1 MLNERQKLPTF
12 SSSFR
17 IPHSSF
23 AFHLPLTDGTQC
35 RQDHDCMFWQYRA
48 AHLLTLAFNLQRKL
62 SIALLVA
69 FMLAGAFHSASA
81 QALERELEASD
92 KAIVSIK
99 NRNGRVV
106 VTAVDDQKGV
116 SLKAESTGASVS
128 ESDVVS
134 TSKGNLVEIDVRA
147 RQERDRIDLSV
158 RVPSRAHVKVISDAG
173 AVDVVGNFALAEVRT
188 NTGTIRADVPTDAL
202 HLNLMWE
209 ASRPRYFGDL
219 EFPKVKEKAGG
230 LFEITGTIGDKKAKK
245 DDRVDLNLTT
255 ERGVMLFNV
264 AEDMVPSDLRERPL
278 TEAVRAMIR
287 GGDSSLVDSI
297 RKVSPKYFG
306 DYAKTLP
313 PPKETPM
320 LRERK
325 EPGVIATPVGDQ
337 LMRLN
342 VNVTDL
348 HGRALSGLKTSDFT
362 VIENGQER
370 KVTDVEPANS
380 PFNLVLLL
388 DVSGSVEEHI
398 DFIRKAARNFI
409 KTVSPQDRI
418 AIISFREDV
427 QVISDFTTDRALLSE
442 RLKDIEAGGATA
454 LYDALGYTLVE
465 QLKALR
471 GERTAVVIMS
481 DGDDNRSF
489 VPFGAVLDA
498 VVESGALIY
507 PLYVPSGLVRES
519 SVPAPERTIDPMRT
533 RFLTLTTRAEAE
545 GKKLA
550 DVSGG
555 VYYSITRLDELQK
568 AYDDIVSQLRMS
580 YKVTYASNL
589 SGARDRRVR
598 VHVNRE
604 GASVRLSPA
613 VEAAAP

>member
-1 MLNERQKLPTF
+1 
-12 SSSFR
+12 
-17 IPHSSF
+17 
-23 AFHLPLTDGTQC
+23 
-35 RQDHDCMFWQYRA
+35 MFWQYRA
-48 AHLLTLAFNLQRKL
+48 AHLLTLAFNLRLKFF
-62 SIALLVA
+62 IALMFA
-69 FMLAGAFHSASA
+69 FTLCGATRAASA
-81 QALERELEASD
+81 QSLEREIVAGE
-92 KAIVSIK
+92 KAVVSIK

-106 VTAVDDQKGV
+106 VTAADDQKGV
-116 SLKAESTGASVS
+116 SLKAESAGASVS
-128 ESDVVS
+128 EADVVS
-134 TSKGNLVEIDVRA
+134 TARGSLVEIDVRA
-147 RQERDRIDLSV
+147 RQERDRIDLTV
-158 RVPSRAHVKVISDAG
+158 RVPSRSHVKVLSDTG

-202 HLNLMWE
+202 RLNLLWE
-209 ASRPRYFGDL
+209 ASRPRYFGDIEL
-219 EFPKVKEKAGG
+219 PKVKEKAGG
-230 LFEITGTIGDKKAKK
+230 LFEITGTVGDKKAKR
-245 DDRVDLNLTT
+245 DDRVELNLTT

-264 AEDMVPSDLRERPL
+264 AENMVPSDLRERPL

-287 GGDSSLVDSI
+287 GGDSSLVDAI

-313 PPKETPM
+313 PPKETPA

-325 EPGVIATPVGDQ
+325 QVGVVATPVGGQ

-348 HGRALSGLKTSDFT
+348 HGRALPGLKTSDFT

-370 KVTDVEPANS
+370 KVTDVEPANA

-418 AIISFREDV
+418 AIISFRDDI

-442 RLKDIEAGGATA
+442 RLKDIDAGGATA
-454 LYDALGYTLVE
+454 LYDALGYTLIE
-465 QLKALR
+465 QIKPLR

-489 VPFGAVLDA
+489 VPFGAILDA

-519 SVPAPERTIDPMRT
+519 SVPAAERTVDPMRT

-550 DVSGG
+550 EVSGG

-568 AYDDIVSQLRMS
+568 AYDDIVDQLRMS

-589 SGARDRRVR
+589 VGTRDRRVR

-604 GASVRLSPA
+604 GASVRLSPV